1 MKLSQITQVLFAM
14 AFSSTHSYLIIYVF
28 HLIKFEMLVFITD
41 TQRLLLNT
49 MFVYFFS
56 AQGISE
62 PVFYGLLLMLL
73 TLHPDI
79 WTIF

>member
-1 MKLSQITQVLFAM
+1 MMKLSQITQVLFAM

-49 MFVYFFS
+49 MFVYFF
-56 AQGISE
+56 
-62 PVFYGLLLMLL
+62 
-73 TLHPDI
+73 LHKAYQNLY
-79 WTIF
+79 FMVYY